1 MRSVVL
7 AIGVLLLVVSV
18 IAINNNMGLAHD
30 APTAVAGKL
39 DISYFA
45 FDAMKPI
52 QLNGEWEFA
61 YSAIDHST
69 IQEYS
74 FINVPSNWANKG
86 HEAFGSAVYRL
97 LIQVPQA
104 GTYALLIDNIYT
116 AYRLY
121 IDGQYQIEIGKI
133 SLDQEHSRPRF
144 TDSVI
149 TFTTDDT
156 SVEIVFETSN
166 YFHRSAGML
175 VAPILGHPDDIIRI
189 LTSSHIISM
198 ILVGIFLATAL
209 FILYFYHSTNRDVS
223 LIYFATLCIVLAIR
237 AMAANSLL
245 AILIPNIPT
254 WLVSKLEYATI
265 GISIALLALYSRIAF
280 PKVLPKILEDIMV
293 GISLAYSATVI
304 ATPISIYNHLFLPYT
319 VFFGLI
325 LAFWIISMTIQFF
338 SCKAV
343 PTTILLGSWVCVLSI
358 LIQAFYY
365 FFEIPNLFVI
375 NIAPIGVAFFI
386 IAHFHA
392 FSWKFITAFTIS
404 KRDSAKLEQEVAQR
418 TDELQQLNAQLSKI
432 ARTDALTGLHNHH
445 GLYQMTSKEAKQY
458 NELSQEGLSRYYSV
472 AYIDLDNFKYFND
485 TYSHKAGDVVLARFA
500 AHLSAATNDS
510 DMVFRAGGDEFIV
523 FLPGH
528 DYETSED
535 WARSLLSSFNNFS
548 SVIEQTLS
556 DQLGMLVSIPARHAL
571 SCSIGIAVHESGMLD
586 IESLIQLADT
596 ALYEAKRIGK
606 GCFHLEVLLH

>member
-7 AIGVLLLVVSV
+7 AIGVLLLVVCI

-166 YFHRSAGML
+166 LF
-175 VAPILGHPDDIIRI
+175 
-189 LTSSHIISM
+189 SSKCRN
-198 ILVGIFLATAL
+198 VG
-209 FILYFYHSTNRDVS
+209 
-223 LIYFATLCIVLAIR
+223 
-237 AMAANSLL
+237 
-245 AILIPNIPT
+245 
-254 WLVSKLEYATI
+254 
-265 GISIALLALYSRIAF
+265 
-280 PKVLPKILEDIMV
+280 
-293 GISLAYSATVI
+293 
-304 ATPISIYNHLFLPYT
+304 
-319 VFFGLI
+319 
-325 LAFWIISMTIQFF
+325 
-338 SCKAV
+338 
-343 PTTILLGSWVCVLSI
+343 
-358 LIQAFYY
+358 
-365 FFEIPNLFVI
+365 
-375 NIAPIGVAFFI
+375 
-386 IAHFHA
+386 
-392 FSWKFITAFTIS
+392 
-404 KRDSAKLEQEVAQR
+404 R
-418 TDELQQLNAQLSKI
+418 TD
-432 ARTDALTGLHNHH
+432 
-445 GLYQMTSKEAKQY
+445 
-458 NELSQEGLSRYYSV
+458 SR
-472 AYIDLDNFKYFND
+472 
-485 TYSHKAGDVVLARFA
+485 
-500 AHLSAATNDS
+500 
-510 DMVFRAGGDEFIV
+510 
-523 FLPGH
+523 
-528 DYETSED
+528 
-535 WARSLLSSFNNFS
+535 SS
-548 SVIEQTLS
+548 
-556 DQLGMLVSIPARHAL
+556 R
-571 SCSIGIAVHESGMLD
+571 
-586 IESLIQLADT
+586 
-596 ALYEAKRIGK
+596 
-606 GCFHLEVLLH
+606 